1 MKQGVDS
8 VPDWSYQTLFKPVL
22 SRLPSRIARGFTL
35 GAMGRISRIPGG
47 TFLIKTLGHME
58 PSPLLQDRIATLPV
72 QTPLGLSGSVDPAG
86 IAHRALSQFGFGFI
100 EIGPVTVRPVVSE
113 EPIVNERTSG
123 TIVYPQEYENPGL
136 VRFLSMLDKS
146 KDGLPRFVRI
156 APGPRSSSDQAI
168 EQLRLLVQA
177 FSLTKVAGFY
187 IEALT
192 ADSSLEE
199 NLAQVQQ
206 FSAFVRSM
214 PEAPSQLSFLY
225 IPLDFP
231 NAQLQHILPVMD
243 RGLWTGCMIGGALRT
258 PGGAA
263 QFGLEGKS
271 LALEKIRLIRECV
284 PAKNWLIHSSAGIHE
299 PQDAV
304 ETLRAGADQLLLN
317 SGLVDSGPGLPKRI
331 NEAVIHERLSGT
343 PTPVPPSFWKHW
355 GWMCLLGLGMIFGGI
370 VAWLIAESSVL
381 LPYDEDYLGMARD
394 EVGRIN
400 EHLLHFMS
408 HDRITLAGT
417 MISIGILY
425 YRLGK
430 YGMKSGQHWARTAVL
445 TSGAVG
451 FPSFFL
457 YLGYGFFDPLHAAA
471 ALILLPMFLLA
482 MRRNPD
488 QPLREPVNLRNSR
501 EWRLGLWGQLCFVA
515 LGVSLS
521 VGGLVIA
528 GVGVTDVFVPQ
539 DLAFMGVTP
548 AELNAANPKLIP
560 LIAHDRAGFG
570 GALFSD
576 AVMLLIVALWG
587 IQQGQRWLWWTL
599 LAGGSPA
606 FIAGLSVHFSIGYR
620 DFIHLLPAYFA
631 AALYVAGLILLYPYL
646 MKDVRLSSE
655 KAAKSMTVT

>member
-58 PSPLLQDRIATLPV
+58 PSPLLQDRIASLPV

-136 VRFLSMLDKS
+136 VRSLSMLDKS

-156 APGPRSSSDQAI
+156 APEPRSSPDQAI

-192 ADSSLEE
+192 ADSRLEE

-206 FSAFVRSM
+206 FSAFIRSM

-231 NAQLQHILPVMD
+231 SAQLQHILPVMD
-243 RGLWTGCMIGGALRT
+243 RGLWTGCIIGGALRT

-284 PAKNWLIHSSAGIHE
+284 PAKDWLIHSSAGIHE

-355 GWMCLLGLGMIFGGI
+355 GWMCLLGLGMIFGGV

-646 MKDVRLSSE
+646 MKDVRLSSD

>member
-1 MKQGVDS
+1 

-22 SRLPSRIARGFTL
+22 SRLPSRAARAFTL

-58 PSPLLQDRIATLPV
+58 PSPLLQDRIATLPI
-72 QTPLGLSGSVDPAG
+72 QTPLGLSGSADPSG
-86 IAHRALSQFGFGFI
+86 TAHRALSQFGFGFI
-100 EIGPVTVRPVVSE
+100 EVGPVTVRPIDSSG
-113 EPIVNERTSG
+113 PILNERKTG
-123 TIVYPQEYENPGL
+123 TIVYPHEYENPGL
-136 VRFLSMLDKS
+136 IRSLRILDGA
-146 KDGLPRFVRI
+146 KDALPRFVRI
-156 APGPRSSSDQAI
+156 APEPGSAPEQTI
-168 EQLRLLVQA
+168 EQLRSLVGT

-187 IEALT
+187 VEAL
-192 ADSSLEE
+192 SSTCDFTD
-199 NLAQVQQ
+199 NLAQVER
-206 FSAFVRSM
+206 FSAFVRGL
-214 PEAPSQLSFLY
+214 PEPLSQLLFIY

-231 NAQLQHILPVMD
+231 DAQLGRILSSLD
-243 RGLWTGCMIGGALRT
+243 CQLWSGCVIGGAMRSSGNT
-258 PGGAA
+258 AS
-263 QFGLEGKS
+263 FGTTS
-271 LALEKIRLIRECV
+271 QQTALQKIKLIRELF
-284 PAKNWLIHSSAGIHE
+284 PPESWLIHSAAGIHE
-299 PQDAV
+299 PQDAI
-304 ETLRAGADQLLLN
+304 EALRAGADQLLLN
-317 SGLVDSGPGLPKRI
+317 SGLVHSGPGLPKRI
-331 NEAVIHERLSGT
+331 NEAVIHERLADT
-343 PTPVPPSFWKHW
+343 PAPQPPSFWKHW
-355 GWMCLLGLGMIFGGI
+355 GWMCLLGLGMIIGGV

-381 LPYDEDYLGMARD
+381 LPYDEDYLGMTRD

-430 YGMKSGQHWARTAVL
+430 YGMRHGQHWARTAVL
-445 TSGAVG
+445 TSGVVG

-471 ALILLPMFLLA
+471 AIILFPMFLLA

-488 QPLREPVNLRNSR
+488 RPLHEPVNLRNSR

-539 DLAFMGVTP
+539 DLTFMGVTP
-548 AELNAANPKLIP
+548 EQLEAANPRLIP

-570 GALFSD
+570 GALFAD
-576 AVMLLIVALWG
+576 AVMLLILALWG

-606 FIAGLSVHFSIGYR
+606 FVAGLSVHFSIGYR
-620 DFIHLLPAYFA
+620 DFVHLLPAYFA
-631 AALYVAGLILLYPYL
+631 AGLYVAGLILLYPYL
-646 MKDVRLSSE
+646 MRNVRLPNE
-655 KAAKSMTVT
+655 AAERGMTVT

>member
-1 MKQGVDS
+1 M
-8 VPDWSYQTLFKPVL
+8 PDWSYQTLFKPVL

-136 VRFLSMLDKS
+136 VRSLSMLDKS
-146 KDGLPRFVRI
+146 KDDLPRFVRI
-156 APGPRSSSDQAI
+156 APEPRSSSDQAI

-206 FSAFVRSM
+206 FSAFIRSM

-243 RGLWTGCMIGGALRT
+243 RGLWTGCIIGGALRT

-263 QFGLEGKS
+263 HFGLEGKS

-284 PAKNWLIHSSAGIHE
+284 PAKDWLIHSSAGIHE

-355 GWMCLLGLGMIFGGI
+355 GWMCLLGIGMIFGGV

-521 VGGLVIA
+521 VGGLVIT

-646 MKDVRLSSE
+646 MKDVRLSSD

>member
-1 MKQGVDS
+1 M
-8 VPDWSYQTLFKPVL
+8 PDWSYQTLFKPVL

-58 PSPLLQDRIATLPV
+58 PSPLLQDRIASLPV

-123 TIVYPQEYENPGL
+123 TIMYPQEYENPGL
-136 VRFLSMLDKS
+136 VCSLSMLDKS

-156 APGPRSSSDQAI
+156 APEPRSSPDQAI

-187 IEALT
+187 IEALA
-192 ADSSLEE
+192 ADSSLDE
-199 NLAQVQQ
+199 NLVQIQQ
-206 FSAFVRSM
+206 FSAFIRSM

-263 QFGLEGKS
+263 RFGLEGKS

-355 GWMCLLGLGMIFGGI
+355 GWMCLLGLGMIFGGV

-501 EWRLGLWGQLCFVA
+501 EWLLGLWGQLCFVA

-631 AALYVAGLILLYPYL
+631 VALYVAGLILLYPYL

-655 KAAKSMTVT
+655 TAAKSMTVT